1 MLDKIEFY
9 GRVKDGQLFISKRKD
24 FDESIKRFEGR
35 EVEIIV
41 QKKRFVRSV
50 QQNRLW
56 WLYMDILHKELGYS
70 KEEVHEICKMK
81 FLKREKV
88 IESTGEVMEYLEST
102 TRLTRTQFAETID
115 KLIMWAAEMKIVLPL
130 PNEQLKIQ

>member
-1 MLDKIEFY
+1 MTDKIEFY
-9 GRVKDGQLFISKRKD
+9 GRVKNGAVLISKRKD
-24 FDESIKRFEGR
+24 FDEAVKRFEGK
-35 EVEIIV
+35 EIEIIV
-41 QKKRFVRSV
+41 QKKRYVRSI

-70 KEEVHEICKMK
+70 KEEMHELCKFR

-102 TRLTRTQFAETID
+102 TRLSRTQFAETIEN
-115 KLIMWAAEMKIVLPL
+115 LVQWAAEMNIILPL
-130 PNEQLKIQ
+130 PNEQMTL